1 MLPDDVAQL
10 RKDLELPWNDLREQR
25 VLGRIQEA
33 RRAGRRRRAM
43 RLAGAA
49 SSVVLAVATCVALLL
64 VRGQGWQG
72 GAARPVA
79 ESSDPQQDGG
89 QRIALAD
96 GSQALLVRD
105 AQIRVSEQTPERV
118 HIAQAS
124 GEVRYDVRPDPAR
137 EFVVT
142 APGIRVR
149 VRGTLFAVAVAADRV
164 EVRVERGRVEVDDGI
179 RTRELSAGE
188 SLGIPSRG
196 TPAVDEGHHEAPAEA
211 PIPAAAMASPA
222 SRPSF
227 ERMLAEA
234 DQARAEGRQDDA
246 VMAITSA
253 LAAFPRDGRV
263 PSALFS
269 LGKVERARQRFE
281 ASAMAFDRCW
291 RAAPNGPLA
300 QDALAEAAS
309 SWARAGRFDAARA
322 DADRYLERWPDGIE
336 SVRMR
341 ALSVR

>member
-1 MLPDDVAQL
+1 MMRNDIAQL
-10 RKDLELPWNDLREQR
+10 RKDLEPPWNDLREQR

-33 RRAGRRRRAM
+33 RRAGRRRHAL

-49 SSVVLAVATCVALLL
+49 SSVVFAVAACVALFL
-64 VRGQGWQG
+64 VRGHWSRG
-72 GAARPVA
+72 GAAPLA
-79 ESSDPQQDGG
+79 ADSDPRQDGG
-89 QRIALAD
+89 QRIALVD

-105 AQIRVSEQTPERV
+105 AQVRVSEQTPQRV
-118 HIAQAS
+118 HIAQGS

-142 APGIRVR
+142 AAGVRVR
-149 VRGTLFAVAVAADRV
+149 VRGTIFAVAVAADRV
-164 EVRVERGRVEVDDGI
+164 EVRVERGRVEVDDGA
-179 RTRELSAGE
+179 RTRELAAGE
-188 SLGIPSRG
+188 SLVIPLRDA
-196 TPAVDEGHHEAPAEA
+196 PVVDEGHSEAPAAA
-211 PIPAAAMASPA
+211 PTPAAAAAQPGRA
-222 SRPSF
+222 SF

-246 VMAITSA
+246 ARVLTGA
-253 LAAFPRDGRV
+253 LAAFPHDARV

-281 ASAMAFDRCW
+281 ASAVAFDKCW

-300 QDALAEAAS
+300 QDALAEAAA
-309 SWARAGRFDAARA
+309 SWARADRSDAAKA

-336 SVRMR
+336 SVQMR
-341 ALSVR
+341 AISVR

>member
-1 MLPDDVAQL
+1 MLPDDIAQL
-10 RKDLELPWNDLREQR
+10 RKNLELPWNHLREQR

-33 RRAGRRRRAM
+33 RRARRRRRAM

-49 SSVVLAVATCVALLL
+49 SSVVVAVAACMVLLL
-64 VRGQGWQG
+64 ARGGSRG
-72 GAARPVA
+72 GGARPVA
-79 ESSDPQQDGG
+79 TSSAPRQDSG

-118 HIAQAS
+118 HIAQGT

-142 APGIRVR
+142 APGVTVR
-149 VRGTLFAVAVAADRV
+149 VRGTIFAIDVTADRV
-164 EVRVERGRVEVDDGI
+164 EVRVERGRVEVDDGT
-179 RTRELSAGE
+179 RTRELAAGE

-196 TPAVDEGHHEAPAEA
+196 APVGDEGRPEAPAEA
-211 PIPAAAMASPA
+211 PTPAAAVAPPA
-222 SRPSF
+222 GRASF

-246 VMAITSA
+246 ARALTSA
-253 LAAFPRDGRV
+253 LAAFPRDARV

-281 ASAMAFDRCW
+281 PSAMAFDKCW
-291 RAAPNGPLA
+291 HAAPNGPLA
-300 QDALAEAAS
+300 QDALAEAAA
-309 SWARAGRFDAARA
+309 SWERAGRSDAAKA

-336 SVRMR
+336 SAQMR